1 MAMQD
6 GVTEHRWLDA
16 VRRTGIGA
24 QHVSVN
30 TQESLDRNSARI
42 VELGVIVGEQP
53 VAWIEPLRIQRDLG
67 LAALLVTRE

>member
-1 MAMQD
+1 MAMHD
-6 GVTEHRWLDA
+6 GVTEHRYLDG

-30 TQESLDRNSARI
+30 TQESLDQN
-42 VELGVIVGEQP
+42 
-53 VAWIEPLRIQRDLG
+53 LG